1 MHGAALFAFAYGVAP
16 LFYSNQNQYFLH
28 GLASAGDGLLREDW
42 LANTRDPTPA
52 FSALVALT
60 ARFLHPAA
68 FYVYHGLLLG
78 AYAAAMLGLFAAV
91 AGPDLTRRRWPVF
104 VALFVAAHAA
114 LPRWLSYRWL
124 GNDYPWF
131 LQAGVAGQYA
141 LGAML
146 QPSVFGVLL
155 VVAVCLFVRGRPFL
169 AGLCVAAAA
178 TAHATYLLPGAMLT
192 LGFLAAL
199 LREGRRREALA
210 LGAFTLVPVLPITL
224 YTLLAFRP
232 TTPETFAR
240 AQEIMVNVRI
250 PHHARPD
257 LWFDGVAAW
266 QITWALLGV
275 VLARPGRLRITLAV
289 AFALSAALTLAQVAT
304 GSLTLAL
311 LFPWRLSSVLVPI
324 ATTVVLSRLVAVRL
338 LPLEGRAVWT
348 VAGVALAVFV
358 GAGVWIMGDRQA
370 FYMDDDEL
378 PVLHFVRQAKRPGD
392 VYFLPVH
399 VPDLAQ
405 TTRGSL
411 SSDFKPLPDKQS
423 DRRVIPVDLQRF
435 RLSTGAPIF
444 VDFKAVPYKD
454 TDVLEWYERLG
465 LARSELEELRE
476 GRLSEALTAL
486 RPHRIT
492 HLVLPA
498 AVDLRGPDV
507 EQVYAD
513 DYYRVYRLKG
523 GGGLPLS
530 DQAPPVGVDRRRL
543 LPTPDQRAPGGWA
556 GAEGGAE

>member
-1 MHGAALFAFAYGVAP
+1 MSIPALPSGRALRAALFLHGAALFAFAYGVAP
-16 LFYSNQNQYFLH
+16 LYYSNQNQYFLH
-28 GLASAGDGLLREDW
+28 GLAAAGDGLLPEDW
-42 LANTRDPTPA
+42 LASTRDPTPV

-91 AGPDLTRRRWPVF
+91 AGPEVTRRRWAVF

-114 LPRWLSYRWL
+114 LPRWLSYRWF

-131 LQAGVAGQYA
+131 LQAGVAGQYV

-146 QPSVFGVLL
+146 QPSAFGVLL
-155 VVAVCLFVRGRPFL
+155 VVAVCLFVRGRPWL
-169 AGLCVAAAA
+169 AALCVAGAADV
-178 TAHATYLLPGAMLT
+178 HATYLLPGALLT

-199 LREGRRREALA
+199 LREGRPREALA
-210 LGAFTLVPVLPITL
+210 LGAFTLVLVLPITL

-250 PHHARPD
+250 PHHTQPY
-257 LWFDGVAAW
+257 LWLDRVAW
-266 QITWALLGV
+266 LQIGWALLGV

-289 AFALSAALTLAQVAT
+289 AFALSAALTLVQVAT

-311 LFPWRLSSVLVPI
+311 LFPWRVSSVLVPI
-324 ATTVVLSRLVAVRL
+324 ATAVVLSRLVAVRA
-338 LPLEGRAVWT
+338 LPLGGQAAWA
-348 VAGVALAVFV
+348 VAGAVVAALV
-358 GAGVWIMGDRQA
+358 GAGVWIMGGRLA

-411 SSDFKPLPDKQS
+411 STDFKPLPDKQS

-444 VDFKAVPYKD
+444 VDFKAVPYRD
-454 TDVLEWYERLG
+454 TDVLEWYARLG
-465 LARSELEELRE
+465 LARAALEELRA
-476 GRLSEALTAL
+476 GRRSKALDEL
-486 RPHRIT
+486 RPRGIT

-498 AVDLRGPDV
+498 AVELRGPDV
-507 EQVYAD
+507 EPVYGD
-513 DYYRVYRLKG
+513 EHYRVYRLKG
-523 GGGLPLS
+523 GRGLPLS
-530 DQAPPVGVDRRRL
+530 D
-543 LPTPDQRAPGGWA
+543 
-556 GAEGGAE
+556 